1 MGSIYLPIWV
11 HFIYLL
17 FDHCFMILL
26 LKSFH
31 TTMDKSSSSLGV
43 NRGGTI
49 GGLIF
54 PGWICC
60 EREST
65 VGEPVPTL
73 LPLRK
78 SQNPFKLFLNIT
90 NVPCV
95 DAKPCLIFQNTECIC
110 RTFIEHNKLLSI
122 TKCSFLKHL
131 WLFLFFWNAQRVPV
145 GYLLGIM
152 RKIKYKK
159 TSGELC
165 NGLESMCSWNNGP
178 SVSKL
183 EGLLFRECPQP

>member
-1 MGSIYLPIWV
+1 MDGFNLPIWV

-60 EREST
+60 EWEST

-110 RTFIEHNKLLSI
+110 RTFIEHNKLVSI

-131 WLFLFFWNAQRVPV
+131 WLFLFLKYPAGTSWVPA
-145 GYLLGIM
+145 GYHEKN
-152 RKIKYKK
+152 KI
-159 TSGELC
+159 
-165 NGLESMCSWNNGP
+165 
-178 SVSKL
+178 
-183 EGLLFRECPQP
+183 